1 MLKLTTQ
8 EIIGRW
14 YEIMIKTDIVRE
26 TRSQE
31 WKSFM
36 CLFSLSFLP
45 PALCLWIL
53 ESRILQFL
61 TFLMTKP
68 VKHPSCD
75 YLQTFL
81 SAHSPEFPMEISF
94 LFEQHAFILFSDAPI
109 NLYRKNLLHKLRNTI
124 FCTPDS
130 VSRDLRR

>member
-1 MLKLTTQ
+1 MLKLTAQ
-8 EIIGRW
+8 EITGQW
-14 YEIMIKTDIVRE
+14 YEIMIKTDIMGE
-26 TRSQE
+26 ARSQE

-53 ESRILQFL
+53 ESHILQFL
-61 TFLMTKP
+61 TFLMTKSE
-68 VKHPSCD
+68 KHPSCD

-81 SAHSPEFPMEISF
+81 SAHSPEFPMEISL
-94 LFEQHAFILFSDAPI
+94 LFEQHVFILFSDAPV

-124 FCTPDS
+124 FCTLDS
-130 VSRDLRR
+130 VSRAPRR